1 MKDIQVDVAIIG
13 AGTAAMNA
21 RRAVE
26 KAGGTPL
33 MIESG
38 HYGTMCARVG
48 CMPSKLLIAAA
59 DVAHEVATAAQFGIE
74 VNAGWRIDGPK
85 VLARV
90 RAERDRFVGGVL
102 RQIDALPDEQLLQG
116 HARFVGPTMLQ
127 VDDHTRVTARAI
139 VIATGSTPFIPP
151 PFDAIREHV
160 LISDAIFELTDLPR
174 SLAVIGTGIIGLELG
189 QAMQRLGVAT
199 TFFGRSDRLGHLTDP
214 AIGEVLG
221 ATLKDTL
228 DLRLNTTITAATVV
242 DAGIRLHY
250 VDNDGG
256 EYEET
261 FEHVLVA
268 TGRRPNVA
276 NLDLANSGLH
286 LNARGLPDWNA
297 NTTQCGEAPIFM
309 AGDVS
314 GYRPLLHEASDE
326 GRIAGANAMAFPS
339 ILSHERRTP
348 LAIAFTDP
356 QMALVGQHYNEL
368 RDALQRD
375 RIEIG
380 EVSFARQGRASVM
393 GRAAGLLRV
402 YGDRDSCTL
411 VGAELFGPRAEHL
424 AHLLAWIV
432 HERVPLPRVLEMPV
446 YHPVL
451 EEGLRTAL
459 RDLARKLKVT
469 GSCREEDFACG
480 PGD

>member
-1 MKDIQVDVAIIG
+1 MDIQGHTFLVSGGGSGLG
-13 AGTAAMNA
+13 AATA
-21 RRAVE
+21 R
-26 KAGGTPL
+26 
-33 MIESG
+33 
-38 HYGTMCARVG
+38 
-48 CMPSKLLIAAA
+48 LIAKEGGNVVLF
-59 DVAHEVATAAQFGIE
+59 DL
-74 VNAGWRIDGPK
+74 NAEAG
-85 VLARV
+85 
-90 RAERDRFVGGVL
+90 E
-102 RQIDALPDEQLLQG
+102 
-116 HARFVGPTMLQ
+116 
-127 VDDHTRVTARAI
+127 
-139 VIATGSTPFIPP
+139 
-151 PFDAIREHV
+151 
-160 LISDAIFELTDLPR
+160 
-174 SLAVIGTGIIGLELG
+174 AVKAELG
-189 QAMQRLGVAT
+189 D
-199 TFFGRSDRLGHLTDP
+199 S
-214 AIGEVLG
+214 
-221 ATLKDTL
+221 
-228 DLRLNTTITAATVV
+228 
-242 DAGIRLHY
+242 
-250 VDNDGG
+250 
-256 EYEET
+256 
-261 FEHVLVA
+261 
-268 TGRRPNVA
+268 
-276 NLDLANSGLH
+276 
-286 LNARGLPDWNA
+286 AR
-297 NTTQCGEAPIFM
+297 FM